1 MQRWLHDVLRFS
13 SASACIAYNPPLA
26 RSSGTA
32 VVRNRAMAEIVH
44 LKLSIWRNFAPL
56 QPISLYDEQ
65 TGSRMI
71 DSDVN
76 LQTEVYSWSSEEPFS
91 GIASEAV
98 RDRLRELL
106 VDGLA
111 ISLPPTERGLD
122 ALDRFVVEAENAIR
136 TGEAGPVPIN
146 DLPVDRGPHG
156 AIETNPLLALVLHL
170 KWLVACFKDR
180 PGISVSLQ

>member
-1 MQRWLHDVLRFS
+1 MADV
-13 SASACIAYNPPLA
+13 
-26 RSSGTA
+26 
-32 VVRNRAMAEIVH
+32 VH
-44 LKLSIWRNFAPL
+44 LKLSIWRNFTPPH
-56 QPISLYDEQ
+56 PIALHDEQ
-65 TGSRMI
+65 AGSRVI

-98 RDRLRELL
+98 RDRLRDLL
-106 VDGLA
+106 VDRLA
-111 ISLPPTERGLD
+111 VSLQPTERGID
-122 ALDRFVVEAENAIR
+122 ALERFVAEAEEAIR
-136 TGEAGPVPIN
+136 TGEAGPVPVS
-146 DLPVDRGPHG
+146 DLPLYQVHEPYG